1 VHSGHLLGEGD
12 PWLFGKAGVMGF
24 FTWGRLGMDVPR
36 TIYCVSPQTYRVVS
50 VKKSW
55 DGGGRLFGWQ
65 PTVPSLRM
73 QYMQPEFTRGAPISQ
88 LETRTQS
95 VARKQINK
103 TYGQLEQQKRNK
115 SSRIRSPLH
124 QL

>member
-12 PWLFGKAGVMGF
+12 PWLFGRAGVMGF

-55 DGGGRLFGWQ
+55 DGGGETLRVATYR
-65 PTVPSLRM
+65 TV
-73 QYMQPEFTRGAPISQ
+73 
-88 LETRTQS
+88 LENAIYA
-95 VARKQINK
+95 ARIYPRCANI
-103 TYGQLEQQKRNK
+103 T
-115 SSRIRSPLH
+115 IRDKNPKCSKKAD
-124 QL
+124 